1 MSDSCVYV
9 RDDQEGWL
17 PATVLSHPENQPDRV
32 VVRVFAVDGH
42 SVVDMERTVYLKDYL
57 DGTLPLQNVDASGNF
72 MEMADLVDLPSLHEV
87 SERGVGS

>member
-1 MSDSCVYV
+1 
-9 RDDQEGWL
+9 
-17 PATVLSHPENQPDRV
+17 
-32 VVRVFAVDGH
+32 
-42 SVVDMERTVYLKDYL
+42 MERTVYLKDYL